1 MNINAIYKDLA
12 ALDLYNPAQWKAY
25 SALSRPSPANDAE
38 FLLWCNFEREVSQY
52 DLSIGTI
59 SEENILEF
67 NVPALGP
74 SRWKDLLIVT
84 GALLGLL
91 RNFKNLEAS
100 INIHHPLF
108 DFRIALDGPQ
118 DILLE
123 KEDIGEKHYWVDS
136 PTSAWIIFPIEEA
149 EYTWECHYSQRYK
162 VYAQWEPGIDA
173 IGPLACQDV
182 LVELGIQA
190 QDEISFP
197 SKSADRW
204 GPDECLSE
212 IAEQRTLGETL

>member
-1 MNINAIYKDLA
+1 MNIDAIYQDLA
-12 ALDLYNPAQWKAY
+12 ALDLYNPAQWKTY
-25 SALSRPSPANDAE
+25 GALSGPSPANYAE
-38 FLLWCNFEREVSQY
+38 FLLWCNFEWEVSQY

-67 NVPALGP
+67 YVPVLWP
-74 SRWKDLLIVT
+74 SRWEHLLIVS

-91 RNFKNLEAS
+91 RNVKNLEAS
-100 INIHHPLF
+100 IDIHHPLF

-123 KEDIGEKHYWVDS
+123 KEDIGEKHDWVDS
-136 PTSAWIIFPIEEA
+136 PTGARIIFPIEEA
-149 EYTWECHYSQRYK
+149 EYTREWHDCQRYK
-162 VYAQWEPGIDA
+162 VNAQWEPGIDA

-197 SKSADRW
+197 RKSAYRR
-204 GPDECLSE
+204 GPDERLSE
-212 IAEQRTLGETL
+212 VTEQRTLGETL